1 MAFILCPSAMEHSER
16 MFYGAGDYSLKGGAQ
31 TREVP
36 GSPQLAGDLC
46 EASLLT
52 LELLLP

>member
-1 MAFILCPSAMEHSER
+1 MAFILCPSGVEHPER
-16 MFYGAGDYSLKGGAQ
+16 MFCGAGDYSLKGGAQ

-46 EASLLT
+46 KASLLT

>member
-16 MFYGAGDYSLKGGAQ
+16 MFYGADDYSLKGGAQ